1 MSKRDELLT
10 SCRYYKGEQKNPYAD
25 DSKAQFWEYEKKWLD
40 MFLDE
45 SPTLVDY
52 RDEYVKDGLQDFE
65 SKDDVPTTLKAML
78 YNRFLYWLEGSPAEV
93 KKFYKEQY
101 LGQI

>member
-10 SCRYYKGEQKNPYAD
+10 SCRYYKGENENPYKD
-25 DSKAQFWEYEKKWLD
+25 GNKALFWEYEKNWLD

-45 SPTLVDY
+45 SQTLIEY
-52 RDEYVKDGLQDFE
+52 RDEYVKDGLLDFE

-78 YNRFLYWLEGSPAEV
+78 YNRFLYWLEGSPTEF
-93 KKFYKEQY
+93 KKFYNEQY

>member
-10 SCRYYKGEQKNPYAD
+10 SCRYYKGEKENPYKD
-25 DSKAQFWEYEKKWLD
+25 GNKALFWEYEKKWLD
-40 MFLDE
+40 MFLGE
-45 SPTLVDY
+45 SQTLIAY
-52 RDEYVKDGLQDFE
+52 RDEYVKDGLLDFE

-78 YNRFLYWLEGSPAEV
+78 YNRFLYWLEGSPDEF

-101 LGQI
+101 CTHI

>member
-1 MSKRDELLT
+1 MSKRDKLLT
-10 SCRYYKGEQKNPYAD
+10 SCRYYKGEKENPYKD
-25 DSKAQFWEYEKKWLD
+25 DNKALFWEYEKKWLE

-45 SPTLVDY
+45 SDTLVAY
-52 RDEYVKDGLQDFE
+52 RDEYEKDGLLDFE

-78 YNRFLYWLEGSPAEV
+78 YNRFLYWLEGSMTEF